1 MFKITEKQ
9 YEYLLKYY
17 IKKKSNFNFIDK
29 LKLKYAIIRLKNSP
43 IQYVVK
49 NVDFYGYIYKVNKNT
64 LIPRFETEQLVEET
78 LKIIKN
84 KFKENIKTLDVGTG
98 SGCIGLTIKR
108 LLPKSE
114 VTLTDISRK
123 ALKIAKKNAKNLDV
137 TIIKTNLYDKLI
149 KTNKKFNVIISNPPY
164 ISSKENIDDLVKKY
178 EPKKALYASED
189 GLYYYKRILKNI
201 NKILEKDY
209 IIAFEIG
216 YKQAKK
222 IKKIAEKYIRNCEVL
237 IKKDLQQRDRMLF
250 IYPRT

>member
-1 MFKITEKQ
+1 MFKITREQ

-17 IKKKSNFNFIDK
+17 IKKKNNFNLIDK
-29 LKLKYAIIRLKNSP
+29 LKLKYAIIKLKNTP
-43 IQYVVK
+43 IQYIVK
-49 NVDFYGYIYKVNKNT
+49 NVDFYGFIYKINKNT

-78 LKIIKN
+78 LKLIKN
-84 KFKENIKTLDVGTG
+84 KFKKNVKVLDIGTG
-98 SGCIGLTIKR
+98 SGCIGLTIKK
-108 LLPKSE
+108 LLPESE
-114 VTLTDISRK
+114 ITLTDISSK
-123 ALKIAKKNAKNLDV
+123 ALKIAKQNAKNLDV
-137 TIIKTNLYDKLI
+137 RIIKTNLYDKLI
-149 KTNKKFNVIISNPPY
+149 KENKKFNVIISNPPY
-164 ISSKENIDDLVKKY
+164 ISSNEKIENIVKNN

-216 YKQAKK
+216 YKQTNKIKQIAKK
-222 IKKIAEKYIRNCEVL
+222 YIKNCEVL